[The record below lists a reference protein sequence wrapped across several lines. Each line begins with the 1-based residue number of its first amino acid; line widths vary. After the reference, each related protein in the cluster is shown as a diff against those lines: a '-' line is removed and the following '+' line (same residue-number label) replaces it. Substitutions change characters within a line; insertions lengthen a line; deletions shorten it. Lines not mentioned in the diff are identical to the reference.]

1 MQISL
6 QTMVLSIQIF
16 LGMGLRL
23 RALRARVELR
33 YWYTKYTYARKA
45 YEGNTFRVGQNKD
58 ATTDEKKMHRK
69 A

>member
-33 YWYTKYTYARKA
+33 LSTQSTHMPAKLMKA
-45 YEGNTFRVGQNKD
+45 IRSE
-58 ATTDEKKMHRK
+58 
-69 A
+69 